1 MEDLR
6 KLEMEDL
13 DLALC
18 QALGQSIDFVEEKGG
33 ELDPESVAAYEY
45 QKAQLAR

>member
-13 DLALC
+13 D
-18 QALGQSIDFVEEKGG
+18 QALLVALKQSIDFVKEKGG